1 MVRYYEKLSCESRA
15 GDRTAAIGA
24 HGSSTFLSGAFAHSA
39 KAADAALAPL
49 GRRSGKP
56 ATLGGLGNVTEAQRL
71 LSERRRPLWEKV
83 CTHSIQEV
91 ARLRSFI
98 SKWLGDSARDRRTS
112 VQAIVAMP
120 TR

>member
-1 MVRYYEKLSCESRA
+1 VS
-15 GDRTAAIGA
+15 
-24 HGSSTFLSGAFAHSA
+24 
-39 KAADAALAPL
+39 
-49 GRRSGKP
+49 
-56 ATLGGLGNVTEAQRL
+56 RL
-71 LSERRRPLWEKV
+71 LFVLCEWEKV

-98 SKWLGDSARDRRTS
+98 SKWLGDSARDRRIS